1 MADINQM
8 MVNRAVASA
17 ERKEKATISDEIK
30 MQRAMIRYELETNE
44 LLQELIT
51 TIRQNNNT
59 IAQIG
64 MPAIKEYI
72 KQMRETMLK
81 KAKATNCEEKLQK
94 TETNAKI

>member
-17 ERKEKATISDEIK
+17 QRKEKATISDEIK

-81 KAKATNCEEKLQK
+81 KSNCEEKLQK
-94 TETNAKI
+94 TEMNAKI